1 MKKAALL
8 RPLLSW
14 FLVRMPS
21 PKPRQPRPDASDFC
35 ASLSESI
42 FNRSIFS
49 VRFHRFDAAFRTFFV
64 RKPQFSTLFCQK
76 PAFYLTVF
84 SLANCL
90 FFPAVQGFCPFL

>member
-49 VRFHRFDAAFRTFFV
+49 VRFHAQTNVLMPLFVPFSSENLSFLHFFV
-64 RKPQFSTLFCQK
+64 RNQ
-76 PAFYLTVF
+76 
-84 SLANCL
+84 
-90 FFPAVQGFCPFL
+90 PFI